1 MPIDSD
7 KAVRFVIE
15 LIAARKDKLA
25 RLIAQKDGLE
35 RSIDDTKA
43 QIAALEGTE

>member
-7 KAVRFVIE
+7 KAVRFVTE
-15 LIAARKDKLA
+15 LVAAKKDKLA
-25 RLIAQKDGLE
+25 RLIAQRDGLE

-43 QIAALEGTE
+43 EIAALEGSE